1 MKRGVFL
8 AVAGALVVGALQ
20 AGPVRAHVVAQDPLK
35 FFKNYFVTGDYAVA
49 GVGLVGQGV
58 NGLASGSI
66 EMQGVPEGV
75 DVAAAFLYWQ
85 VIATDAAG
93 GDAGNLPVTFHGKP
107 LRSAD
112 GPFGKQ
118 LGSGSGLCFTAS
130 AAQATTGTTGKTYA
144 YRADVLRYLDVDQA
158 TGKYV
163 VNGSHPVQ
171 LPDDGVTT
179 AALGASLVVVYRDP
193 ALPLSAIVI
202 YDGGFT
208 MGSSETMTQ
217 RIQGFYDPATTAA
230 KMSFVMGS
238 GQASKSERLTF
249 SGDAVAVN
257 PFKSAQGLYL
267 DNPTFNVSSPLGLAT
282 VTAGIDHVDVSLPDC
297 VTGSA
302 LIYKTEVKDTDGDG
316 LLDAWE
322 NNRAS
327 SPAPLV
333 DPNGTPLPFLG
344 DMGANPA
351 QKDVFMEV
359 GYMDAGAQAY
369 GGVAKPAHSH
379 LPSHEAL
386 KLMGDAFK
394 NAPQPIAVHFDLGNG
409 YPAGDPLDPKKNAD
423 EYIIRGAGLA
433 RGGEQIAETATVCQ
447 RGPTD
452 APWVC
457 QFSEF
462 PGTVGW
468 KTGFRYLRD
477 EVLSVTP
484 PSGMPAPPP
493 GEDFCDTPGYT
504 CNRRFDE
511 NRKDMFRYAL
521 FAHAI
526 GLPKSEQPC
535 LDANDQPVEGDSN
548 TGLCT
553 APLTDNPGFHAPR
566 TNTGVGDFPGGD
578 VMVTLGAFNDLS
590 GLPVG
595 TPFMQASTLMHEFG
609 HNAERRHGGEA
620 FAPNCTPTYLSV
632 MNYLYQLRG
641 LLDDSG
647 TPHLDFSRQAISPAI
662 DETSLFDGSHANLP
676 YRIGY
681 YAPLAG
687 SYLQGFGSPVARHC
701 DGSDL
706 VATDVPMVRI
716 DARFAAAPVDWNA
729 NNASDAG
736 FVQDVNFNGRTL
748 TGTTPEVLS
757 GSDDWSRLLLNQ
769 AGSRRNTGGL
779 YVDSDGHLVVG
790 ALSLDSGRG
799 DLGRGDLGRGDL
811 GRGDLGRGDL
821 GRGDLGRGDLGRGDL
836 GRGDLG
842 NPALGRGDLGRGDLG
857 GGDLFLNDPD
867 NPSGELD
874 FDIAVATAKAPPNE
888 FSACVIGVNCAET
901 TPLHRVRLA
910 WKAPHE
916 GNVGTFS
923 VYKVAGAA
931 LVPGAT
937 WLFVQQVPFVAGQE
951 DYSALDTSALADG
964 APFTYFAIAT
974 YADGTR
980 SDPSNLVTVTGVND
994 APTAGPDSYA
1004 TNQGTALSVAAPG
1017 VLANDSD
1024 ADSAAL
1030 TAVLVTGPAHG
1041 TLSLNANGSF
1051 TYTPAAGFAG
1061 SDAFT
1066 YGATDGQRTT
1076 NATVSIEVRAVIA
1089 LYGFI
1094 GVQNL
1099 PATKSV
1105 NAGSAVPLRWQFTR
1119 NGVVVDSSAA
1129 QPQITIRNAAGVVV
1143 AQFRPEDPGASGF
1156 QPPTAPS
1163 WTWGYNWQTKGL
1175 AKGTY
1180 QVFVGSQ
1187 QTGQV
1192 YSAGTAFGPFAVTLK

>member
-1 MKRGVFL
+1 MKRAVML
-8 AVAGALVVGALQ
+8 ALAGAVMFGYLQ
-20 AGPVRAHVVAQDPLK
+20 AGPPMSAHYVVQDPLS
-35 FFKNYFVTGDYAVA
+35 FFKNYFVTGDYAVG
-49 GVGLVGQGV
+49 GVGLRGQGV
-58 NGLASGSI
+58 DGLATGSI
-66 EMQGVPEGV
+66 QLRGVPEGA
-75 DVAAAFLYWQ
+75 DIAAAFLYWQ
-85 VIATDAAG
+85 VIATDTAG
-93 GDAGNLPVTFHGKP
+93 PDAGNLPVTFHGRA

-118 LGSGSGLCFTAS
+118 LGPGSGLCFSAG
-130 AAQATTGTTGKTYA
+130 AAQAATGTTGKTYS
-144 YRADVLRYLDVDQA
+144 YRADVLRYLDVDEV
-158 TGKYV
+158 TGKFI

-171 LPDDGVTT
+171 LPDDGITT
-179 AALGASLVVVYRDP
+179 AALGASLVIVYRGP
-193 ALPLSAIVI
+193 AMPLSAIVI

-208 MGSSETMTQ
+208 MGSSEAMTQ

-230 KMSFVMGS
+230 KMSLVVGS
-238 GQASKSERLTF
+238 GQEGKSERLTF
-249 SGDAVAVN
+249 DGDAIATN
-257 PFKSAQGLYL
+257 PFKSAQGLYW
-267 DNPTFNVSSPLGLAT
+267 DNPTFSVTSPLGLAT
-282 VTAGIDHVDVSLPDC
+282 VITGIDHVDVPSSDC

-302 LIYKTEVKDTDGDG
+302 LIYKTEVKDGDGDG

-322 NNRAS
+322 NHRAS
-327 SPAPLV
+327 SPTPLV
-333 DPNGTPLPFLG
+333 DPNGTPLPLLG
-344 DMGANPA
+344 EMGANPA
-351 QKDVFMEV
+351 QQDVFMEV
-359 GYMDAGAQAY
+359 GYMEAGAQAY
-369 GGVAKPAHSH
+369 GGVPKPAHSH

-423 EYIIRGAGLA
+423 EYVIRGAGLA

-484 PSGMPAPPP
+484 PSGTPAPPP

-535 LDANDQPVEGDSN
+535 LDASDQPVEGDSS

-553 APLTDNPGFHAPR
+553 APLKDNPDFHTPR
-566 TNTGVGDFPGGD
+566 TNTGVGDFPGAD
-578 VMVTLGAFNDLS
+578 VMITLGAFNDLS

-641 LLDDSG
+641 LMDDG
-647 TPHLDFSRQAISPAI
+647 GKPHLDFSRQAIFPAI
-662 DETSLFDGSHANLP
+662 DETSLFDGSHSNLP

-687 SYLQGFGSPVARHC
+687 SYLEGFGRPATRHC
-701 DGSDL
+701 EGSNL
-706 VATDVPMVRI
+706 GATDVPTVRI
-716 DARFAAAPVDWNA
+716 DARFAAAPIDWNA
-729 NNASDAG
+729 NGVADSSYG
-736 FVQDVNFNGRTL
+736 LDVNFNGRTL
-748 TGTTPEVLS
+748 TGTAPEVLS
-757 GSDDWSRLLLNQ
+757 GSDDWSQLLLNQ

-779 YVDSDGHLVVG
+779 YVNTTGRLAVG

-842 NPALGRGDLGRGDLG
+842 SPALGRGDLGRGDLG
-857 GGDLFLNDPD
+857 GGDLFLNDPN
-867 NPSGELD
+867 NPTGELD
-874 FDIAVATAKAPPNE
+874 FDTAVGTAKAPPNE
-888 FSACVIGVNCAET
+888 FRACVIGVNCTVT
-901 TPLHRVRLA
+901 TPVHHVALD
-910 WKAPHE
+910 WKAPNE
-916 GNVGTFS
+916 GHVGSFS
-923 VYKVAGAA
+923 VYRVAEPT
-931 LVPGAT
+931 LLPGSS
-937 WLFVQQVPFVAGQE
+937 WVLVQQVAFASGQL
-951 DYSALDTSALADG
+951 DYSAIDNALLSNG
-964 APFTYFAIAT
+964 AQYTYFAVAS
-974 YADGTR
+974 YLDGTQ
-980 SDPSNLVTVTGVND
+980 SDPSNVVTITAVND
-994 APTAGPDSYA
+994 APVAAGDSYS
-1004 TNQGTALSVAAPG
+1004 TVQGTSLVVPAPG

-1024 ADSAAL
+1024 ADSPTITAAL
-1030 TAVLVTGPAHG
+1030 ISGPSHG
-1041 TLSLNANGSF
+1041 TLLLNTNGSF
-1051 TYTPAAGFAG
+1051 TYTPGSGFAG
-1061 SDAFT
+1061 FDTFT
-1066 YGATDGQRTT
+1066 YGATDGQ
-1076 NATVSIEVRAVIA
+1076 ATSPAAVTIQVKGT

-1099 PATKSV
+1099 PATKPANV
-1105 NAGSAVPLRWQFTR
+1105 GSSVPLRWQFTL
-1119 NGVVVDSSAA
+1119 NGVAFNSSAA
-1129 QPQITIRNAAGVVV
+1129 RPQITVRNSAGVVV
-1143 AQFRPEDPGASGF
+1143 YQGVPTDPGSSSF
-1156 QPPTAPS
+1156 KPPSTS
-1163 WTWGYNWQTKGL
+1163 NYTWGFNWQTNGL
-1175 AKGTY
+1175 RPGTY
-1180 QVFVGSQ
+1180 QVFVGSL
-1187 QTGQV
+1187 TSGQI
-1192 YSAGTAFGPFAVTLK
+1192 YGAGTAFGPFAVTLK